1 MEYKYIDSDEPID
14 IQIALDILDIS
25 LSNIRLSNLTH
36 KFVKTHYYKM
46 ALKWHP
52 DKHNSSDSIT
62 AKHRFQ
68 RVNEAYLYLITELD
82 ITIDDDEPPVV
93 SSNNINDYSPYTFI
107 VTTAI
112 QTLIQSGISDM
123 ILVAVKDI
131 IINYNTISAT
141 IFSGMDKQT
150 VMEIYKL
157 LYKHQLMFGISNNT
171 LSLVSS
177 IIKERYNNDR
187 IFILN
192 PSLQDLWLN
201 NIYKL
206 FVNDQLYLV
215 PLWHNELYFDSK
227 DGEGD
232 IIVLCNPEL
241 PDNISITDNN
251 NIHVTT
257 NIVLDSENY
266 CMLVLN
272 NGSLSVDI
280 GNKIIAID
288 VNKLYMKK
296 TQTHVIV
303 GEGLAR
309 ICENDIYNVSQKGD
323 IIVTINFCEQI

>member
-1 MEYKYIDSDEPID
+1 M
-14 IQIALDILDIS
+14 
-25 LSNIRLSNLTH
+25 
-36 KFVKTHYYKM
+36 
-46 ALKWHP
+46 
-52 DKHNSSDSIT
+52 
-62 AKHRFQ
+62 
-68 RVNEAYLYLITELD
+68 
-82 ITIDDDEPPVV
+82 
-93 SSNNINDYSPYTFI
+93 
-107 VTTAI
+107 
-112 QTLIQSGISDM
+112 
-123 ILVAVKDI
+123 
-131 IINYNTISAT
+131 
-141 IFSGMDKQT
+141 
-150 VMEIYKL
+150 
-157 LYKHQLMFGISNNT
+157 
-171 LSLVSS
+171 
-177 IIKERYNNDR
+177 
-187 IFILN
+187 
-192 PSLQDLWLN
+192 
-201 NIYKL
+201 
-206 FVNDQLYLV
+206 YLV

-227 DGEGD
+227 DCEGD

>member
-1 MEYKYIDSDEPID
+1 MECKYIDSDEPID

-25 LSNIRLSNLTH
+25 LQNIGLSNLTH
-36 KFVKTHYYKM
+36 QFVKRHYYKM

-52 DKHNSSDSIT
+52 DKHNSLDDIT

-68 RVNEAYLYLITELD
+68 RVNDAYLYLMTELD
-82 ITIDDDEPPVV
+82 INIDDDDPPVV
-93 SSNNINDYSPYTFI
+93 SSNNSNDSPYTFI

-123 ILVAVKDI
+123 ILTAVKDI

-150 VMEIYKL
+150 VMEIYKI

-171 LSLVSS
+171 LELVSS
-177 IIKERYNNDR
+177 IIKKKYNKDR

-206 FVNDQLYLV
+206 MVNDQMYLV

-227 DGEGD
+227 DGGGD

-241 PDNISITDNN
+241 PDNITITDNN

-257 NIVLDSENY
+257 NIVLDSANY

-272 NGSLSVDI
+272 NGSISVDI
-280 GNKIIAID
+280 GNKSVMID

-296 TQTHVIV
+296 TQTHVISN
-303 GEGLAR
+303 EGLAR
-309 ICENDIYNVSQKGD
+309 ICEHDIYNVSQKGD
-323 IIVTINFCEQI
+323 IIVTINFCEQ